1 MSSRIVQQTLEGLA
15 VSAMPRVRTT
25 DGHLLDWDRDTIA
38 KQLLKETKLSE
49 QFYKEPGITEEEA
62 QDIAKEVE
70 RRVRWMNVQ
79 YLSGPLVREIMNV
92 ILLERHHAEWRN
104 ICTRVGTPVYDAHLI
119 DIGTGFEAKENANL
133 QENAETSHKKKADKI
148 SKEQYLLLLPPYLAD
163 RHLAGDLHIHDLEYF
178 GTRPF
183 CIDGSTAVPVIDKG
197 LTTVIRPDELP
208 FLGDYLYP
216 EDLFAISPCG
226 PKKVKK
232 VSRRLA
238 DRDMLWIKTSSG
250 KSLKV
255 TAEHRI
261 PVNGQGIKRAAEIK
275 EGDVLGSAFEL
286 GLNLRGQPIES
297 LNLIREFLDRVPAKH
312 LDNVF
317 VRGARPLFDS
327 IIDNE
332 KCSSFSEISRSLGVE
347 HHKEWYTKG
356 IMPIALFGRLSELY
370 GLDEKS
376 LADLRVGVTGSE
388 HDLPAAFPITVEV
401 AKLLG
406 YFISEG
412 NYNVQESISYNLAI
426 TGSNHVEG
434 VMSCLAGDLN
444 SYATVSESGPST
456 RMIYGVEGA
465 WERSKQVYFGGKL
478 IFLLFRYVFGIAG
491 KSSNKR
497 LPRIVFHLNDE
508 HLFGFLSALFTG
520 DGSAFYRPEK
530 SDCIVNYTT
539 ASEMLRQEL
548 CLLLASLGMNPH
560 VVELYGGEERRT
572 LYRIQLHG
580 WKNIQT
586 FRRWAQFYDMRQ
598 EHIDRFLANVKDGQR
613 SPRPEEVREVTTVRP
628 SGDYVYDLFLEGD
641 DEESHTYFAS
651 DGLLIHN
658 CQDWDLRYFL
668 YYGLM
673 PDGLGTKAS
682 VAGPAKKAEVAI
694 LHAVKA
700 LGSAQTNFAGG
711 QGFYNFLTFIAPYF
725 ESKDYSEILQ
735 LMQMFVY
742 EMTQMM
748 VARGGQLVFSSVQLT
763 PGVPKLWRDKPAV
776 YAGRVWNGS
785 SADAPLKTY
794 GQFERE
800 VRLAFKAL
808 MEVMLAGDYWGK
820 PFNFPKP
827 EISIEPD
834 FMKEDEAF
842 NAANPDLPT
851 YQELYLLTFKLA
863 AEYGTPYF
871 DNQLP
876 AYRGA
881 GEGISCYQCLA
892 DDELVPFVDEG
903 EKMQI
908 KPIGELFEV
917 ACRNGMDTD
926 LNGVEFAGIKA
937 KTPSIDFDTHKAS
950 LKPFSGV
957 MRQIY
962 RGKMLKITLTT
973 GRQIRVTPDHPVFAL
988 ESGSFVRKQAKGLEV
1003 GEFLPVLKNA
1013 DIGLAFDSY
1022 LDVKKALTD
1031 AGYASEIQSTEAEI
1045 NIKNAKK
1052 HGLPKQIPITQELIK
1067 FLGYYLAEG
1076 CSDHCDRRYTVRLS
1090 FGKHEADLIEESLR
1104 CLRCLGFEPA
1114 VSVEKTACNV
1124 VVNSKLLYLLIDSL
1138 GCGHNAHD
1146 KSVPDLLFNI
1156 EPSLVGQ
1163 YICCAF
1169 KGDGNIDIQVNEAKG
1184 YVHTTH
1190 NIRMRLVSRDA
1201 VQRLIFLAQRIGIQ
1215 MNYMVR
1221 DETVMHPHTGA
1232 PYDLTSYT
1240 CYITSQDQ
1248 IQRFQSE
1255 TGYGESAISQSD
1267 IDVAGAFTRI
1277 PIIQSGIEYSNL
1289 RYPSQ
1294 YRSNG
1299 YKCINQQ
1306 LILDNRATLAVLR
1319 MIDGDI
1325 HPLKIKKIEEVDYDG
1340 YVYDLVDVS
1349 ETHNFCNALGVVT
1362 GNCCAYQFAATFD
1375 SDNQFEDKLYFKNGK
1390 HFSMGSWQV
1399 VSLNCPRAA
1408 YLARGDDELLFEYL
1422 RELMDTSV
1430 EIFKVK
1436 REWMNQIIKNHRM
1449 PFATQQPKDPVT
1461 GEKGSVAVGLEG
1473 LVYTIGVVGVNEMV
1487 QFHTGKQMHESRDA
1501 WKLAVR
1507 AMTEMEIY
1515 AKKLSVQHGMTI
1527 ALARTP
1533 AETTAQRF
1541 AVSDLIHEEFR
1552 DCAEGV
1558 VKGDIAAVK
1567 KKLHKTRD
1575 LPVYYT
1581 NGTHLPPGA
1590 DVTIFERAKHEHVF
1604 FPIVDGGNIFH
1615 IFMGEATPDPQGLMD
1630 FGLRLARETQIGY
1643 FTFTKDMT
1651 VCLGCSQVSGGLS
1664 DRCPSCGSEDVDHI
1678 SRITGYLQAVSG
1690 WNSAKRQELKDRK
1703 RYNEL
1708 A

>member
-25 DGHLLDWDRDTIA
+25 DGHLLDWNREAIA

-49 QFYKEPGITEEEA
+49 QFYKEPGITPEEA
-62 QDIAKEVE
+62 QDIAREVE

-92 ILLERHHAEWRN
+92 VLLERHHTEWRN
-104 ICTRVGTPVYDAHLI
+104 ICTRVGTPVFDAHLI
-119 DIGTGFEAKENANL
+119 DIGTGFESKENANL

-148 SKEQYLLLLPPYLAD
+148 SKEQYLLLLPPHLAD

-183 CIDGSTAVPVIDKG
+183 CIDGCTAVPVIDKG
-197 LTTVIRPDELP
+197 LRAIIRPDELP
-208 FLGDYLYP
+208 FDGDYYSP
-216 EDLFAISPCG
+216 EELFAISPRG
-226 PKKVKK
+226 PKRVIK
-232 VSRRLA
+232 VSRRPA
-238 DRDMLWIKTSSG
+238 DRDLLKIRTGSG

-255 TAEHRI
+255 TREHRI
-261 PVNGQGIKRAAEIK
+261 PVVGEGIKKAEDINP
-275 EGDVLGSAFEL
+275 GDVLSGAFES
-286 GLNLRGQPIES
+286 GLNLRAEPIER
-297 LNLIREFLDRVPAKH
+297 LDLINEFVDKVPESD
-312 LDNVF
+312 LESIF
-317 VRGARPLFDS
+317 VRGARPIFQKV
-327 IIDNE
+327 IE
-332 KCSSFSEISRSLGVE
+332 EGRCRSFLDISQSLGVE
-347 HHKEWYTKG
+347 HHKEWYTRG
-356 IMPIALFGRLSELY
+356 IMPISLFKRFAAY
-370 GLDEKS
+370 FGLDS
-376 LADLRVGVTGSE
+376 SADLRIGATGSE
-388 HDLPAAFPITVEV
+388 HDLPAVFTLTADV
-401 AKLLG
+401 AKMLG

-412 NYNVQESISYNLAI
+412 NYNIQQGRNYNLVI
-426 TGSNHVEG
+426 TGSKHAETVKCCANG
-434 VMSCLAGDLN
+434 ALN
-444 SYATVSESGPST
+444 TYATTTEGNPST
-456 RMIYGVEGA
+456 RTIYGIEGE
-465 WERSKQVYFGGKL
+465 WERAKQVYFGGKL

-491 KSSNKR
+491 KSYNKR
-497 LPRIVFHLNDE
+497 IPSIVYQMNDD
-508 HLFGFLSALFTG
+508 LLRNFLSALFTG

-548 CLLLASLGMNPH
+548 CLLLTSLGMNPQ
-560 VVELYGGEERRT
+560 VVELYEGEERRT
-572 LYRIQLHG
+572 LFRIQLNG
-580 WKNIQT
+580 FRNILA
-586 FRRWAQFYDMRQ
+586 FNKVAGFLDSRQ
-598 EHIDRFLANVKDGQR
+598 EHIDRFLSEVKETR
-613 SPRPEEVREVTTVRP
+613 ISPKPEVVKEIAPAKP
-628 SGDYVYDLFLEGD
+628 SGEYVYDLFLEGD

-682 VAGPAKKAEVAI
+682 VAGPAKKPEVAM

-725 ESKDYSEILQ
+725 EGKDYGEIVQ

-763 PGVPKLWRDKPAV
+763 PGVPKLWKDKPAV
-776 YAGRVWNGS
+776 YAGKVWNGS
-785 SADAPLKTY
+785 SPDTPLKTY

-834 FMKEDEAF
+834 FMKEDETF
-842 NAANPDLPT
+842 NAAHPELPT
-851 YQELYLLTFKLA
+851 YQQLYLMTFKLA

-881 GEGISCYQCLA
+881 GEGISCYQC
-892 DDELVPFVDEG
+892 
-903 EKMQI
+903 
-908 KPIGELFEV
+908 
-917 ACRNGMDTD
+917 
-926 LNGVEFAGIKA
+926 
-937 KTPSIDFDTHKAS
+937 
-950 LKPFSGV
+950 
-957 MRQIY
+957 
-962 RGKMLKITLTT
+962 
-973 GRQIRVTPDHPVFAL
+973 
-988 ESGSFVRKQAKGLEV
+988 
-1003 GEFLPVLKNA
+1003 
-1013 DIGLAFDSY
+1013 
-1022 LDVKKALTD
+1022 
-1031 AGYASEIQSTEAEI
+1031 
-1045 NIKNAKK
+1045 
-1052 HGLPKQIPITQELIK
+1052 
-1067 FLGYYLAEG
+1067 
-1076 CSDHCDRRYTVRLS
+1076 
-1090 FGKHEADLIEESLR
+1090 
-1104 CLRCLGFEPA
+1104 
-1114 VSVEKTACNV
+1114 
-1124 VVNSKLLYLLIDSL
+1124 
-1138 GCGHNAHD
+1138 
-1146 KSVPDLLFNI
+1146 
-1156 EPSLVGQ
+1156 
-1163 YICCAF
+1163 
-1169 KGDGNIDIQVNEAKG
+1169 
-1184 YVHTTH
+1184 
-1190 NIRMRLVSRDA
+1190 
-1201 VQRLIFLAQRIGIQ
+1201 
-1215 MNYMVR
+1215 
-1221 DETVMHPHTGA
+1221 
-1232 PYDLTSYT
+1232 
-1240 CYITSQDQ
+1240 
-1248 IQRFQSE
+1248 
-1255 TGYGESAISQSD
+1255 
-1267 IDVAGAFTRI
+1267 
-1277 PIIQSGIEYSNL
+1277 
-1289 RYPSQ
+1289 
-1294 YRSNG
+1294 
-1299 YKCINQQ
+1299 
-1306 LILDNRATLAVLR
+1306 
-1319 MIDGDI
+1319 
-1325 HPLKIKKIEEVDYDG
+1325 
-1340 YVYDLVDVS
+1340 
-1349 ETHNFCNALGVVT
+1349 
-1362 GNCCAYQFAATFD
+1362 CAYQFAATYD
-1375 SDNQFEDKLYFKNGK
+1375 SDSLFDDKLYFKDGK

-1449 PFATQQPKDPVT
+1449 PFATQQPRDPRT
-1461 GEKGSVAVGLEG
+1461 GEKGSVAVDLEG

-1487 QFHTGKQMHESRDA
+1487 QFHTGKQMHEAKEA

-1515 AKKLSVQHGMTI
+1515 AKKLSAQHGMTI

-1541 AVSDLIHEEFR
+1541 AVSDLIHEEYR
-1552 DCAEGV
+1552 DYAETV
-1558 VKGDIAAVK
+1558 VKGNLSAVK
-1567 KKLHKTRD
+1567 TNVQKTRD

-1581 NGTHLPPGA
+1581 NGTHLPPSA

-1630 FGLRLARETQIGY
+1630 FGMRLSRETQIGY
-1643 FTFTKDMT
+1643 FTFSRDMT
-1651 VCLGCSQVSGGLS
+1651 VCLGCSQVSGGLKEQ
-1664 DRCPSCGSEDVDHI
+1664 CPNCGSDDVDHI

>member
-1 MSSRIVQQTLEGLA
+1 LSSRIVQQTLEGLA

-104 ICTRVGTPVYDAHLI
+104 ICTRVGTPVFDAHLI

-183 CIDGSTAVPVIDKG
+183 C
-197 LTTVIRPDELP
+197 
-208 FLGDYLYP
+208 
-216 EDLFAISPCG
+216 
-226 PKKVKK
+226 
-232 VSRRLA
+232 
-238 DRDMLWIKTSSG
+238 
-250 KSLKV
+250 
-255 TAEHRI
+255 
-261 PVNGQGIKRAAEIK
+261 
-275 EGDVLGSAFEL
+275 
-286 GLNLRGQPIES
+286 
-297 LNLIREFLDRVPAKH
+297 
-312 LDNVF
+312 
-317 VRGARPLFDS
+317 
-327 IIDNE
+327 
-332 KCSSFSEISRSLGVE
+332 
-347 HHKEWYTKG
+347 
-356 IMPIALFGRLSELY
+356 
-370 GLDEKS
+370 
-376 LADLRVGVTGSE
+376 
-388 HDLPAAFPITVEV
+388 
-401 AKLLG
+401 
-406 YFISEG
+406 
-412 NYNVQESISYNLAI
+412 
-426 TGSNHVEG
+426 
-434 VMSCLAGDLN
+434 
-444 SYATVSESGPST
+444 
-456 RMIYGVEGA
+456 
-465 WERSKQVYFGGKL
+465 
-478 IFLLFRYVFGIAG
+478 
-491 KSSNKR
+491 
-497 LPRIVFHLNDE
+497 
-508 HLFGFLSALFTG
+508 
-520 DGSAFYRPEK
+520 
-530 SDCIVNYTT
+530 
-539 ASEMLRQEL
+539 
-548 CLLLASLGMNPH
+548 
-560 VVELYGGEERRT
+560 
-572 LYRIQLHG
+572 
-580 WKNIQT
+580 
-586 FRRWAQFYDMRQ
+586 
-598 EHIDRFLANVKDGQR
+598 
-613 SPRPEEVREVTTVRP
+613 
-628 SGDYVYDLFLEGD
+628 
-641 DEESHTYFAS
+641 
-651 DGLLIHN
+651 
-658 CQDWDLRYFL
+658 QDWDLRYFL

-725 ESKDYSEILQ
+725 ESKNYAEILQ

-785 SADAPLKTY
+785 SADAPVKTY

-851 YQELYLLTFKLA
+851 YKELYLLTFKLA

-881 GEGISCYQCLA
+881 GEGISCYQC
-892 DDELVPFVDEG
+892 
-903 EKMQI
+903 
-908 KPIGELFEV
+908 
-917 ACRNGMDTD
+917 
-926 LNGVEFAGIKA
+926 
-937 KTPSIDFDTHKAS
+937 
-950 LKPFSGV
+950 
-957 MRQIY
+957 
-962 RGKMLKITLTT
+962 
-973 GRQIRVTPDHPVFAL
+973 
-988 ESGSFVRKQAKGLEV
+988 
-1003 GEFLPVLKNA
+1003 
-1013 DIGLAFDSY
+1013 
-1022 LDVKKALTD
+1022 
-1031 AGYASEIQSTEAEI
+1031 
-1045 NIKNAKK
+1045 
-1052 HGLPKQIPITQELIK
+1052 
-1067 FLGYYLAEG
+1067 
-1076 CSDHCDRRYTVRLS
+1076 
-1090 FGKHEADLIEESLR
+1090 
-1104 CLRCLGFEPA
+1104 
-1114 VSVEKTACNV
+1114 
-1124 VVNSKLLYLLIDSL
+1124 
-1138 GCGHNAHD
+1138 
-1146 KSVPDLLFNI
+1146 
-1156 EPSLVGQ
+1156 
-1163 YICCAF
+1163 
-1169 KGDGNIDIQVNEAKG
+1169 
-1184 YVHTTH
+1184 
-1190 NIRMRLVSRDA
+1190 
-1201 VQRLIFLAQRIGIQ
+1201 
-1215 MNYMVR
+1215 
-1221 DETVMHPHTGA
+1221 
-1232 PYDLTSYT
+1232 
-1240 CYITSQDQ
+1240 
-1248 IQRFQSE
+1248 
-1255 TGYGESAISQSD
+1255 
-1267 IDVAGAFTRI
+1267 
-1277 PIIQSGIEYSNL
+1277 
-1289 RYPSQ
+1289 
-1294 YRSNG
+1294 
-1299 YKCINQQ
+1299 
-1306 LILDNRATLAVLR
+1306 
-1319 MIDGDI
+1319 
-1325 HPLKIKKIEEVDYDG
+1325 
-1340 YVYDLVDVS
+1340 
-1349 ETHNFCNALGVVT
+1349 
-1362 GNCCAYQFAATFD
+1362 CAYQFAATFD
-1375 SDNQFEDKLYFKNGK
+1375 SDDQFMEKLYFKNGK

-1461 GEKGSVAVGLEG
+1461 GEKGSVAVGLDG

-1515 AKKLSVQHGMTI
+1515 AKKLSAQHGMTI

-1567 KKLHKTRD
+1567 KNLHKTRD

-1651 VCLGCSQVSGGLS
+1651 VCLGCSKVSGGLS
-1664 DRCPSCGSEDVDHI
+1664 DQCPSCGSEDVDHI

-1703 RYNEL
+1703 RYDEL